1 MSREALQETLSA
13 VMDNEA
19 DELELRRVLAA
30 CGEDAELRSTWSR
43 YQLARSV
50 MHREPTLPKLD
61 IAAAVSAALADEA
74 APPKAEKG
82 PWRMVGR
89 LAVAASVTLAVL
101 AGVRL
106 YNQNDALPQMAQQ
119 GTTPQIALPQVKG
132 PAVLAGYSE
141 EQGAPQVITN
151 SSSSDTRWHEQRL
164 PIYLRQHV
172 QQSAVSGTES
182 ALPYARAASL
192 ENRERLRTT
201 SLLLLLG
208 SLMAVPA
215 TQAADASDWLN
226 RLAEADRQNS
236 FQGTF
241 VYERNGSFSTH
252 EIWHRVESDGAVRE
266 RLLQLDG
273 ARQEV
278 VRVDGRTQCISGGLA
293 DQLADAQLWPVRKF
307 DPSQLASWYDL
318 RLVGESR
325 VAGRPA
331 VVLAVTPRDQ
341 HRYGFELHLD
351 RDTGLPLKSLLLN
364 EKGQLLERFQFTQLN
379 TGAAPAEDQLQAG
392 AECQVVG
399 PAKADGE
406 KAVAWRSEWLPPGF
420 TLTRSFMRRSPV
432 TPDPVACLTYGD
444 GLARFS
450 VFIEPLHGAMVG
462 DARSQLGPTVVVS
475 KRLQTDDG
483 GQMVTV
489 VGEVPLG
496 TAERVALSIRPEA
509 AAQK

>member
-106 YNQNDALPQMAQQ
+106 YNQNDALPQ
-119 GTTPQIALPQVKG
+119 IALPQVKG

-192 ENRERLRTT
+192 ENR
-201 SLLLLLG
+201 
-208 SLMAVPA
+208 
-215 TQAADASDWLN
+215 
-226 RLAEADRQNS
+226 
-236 FQGTF
+236 
-241 VYERNGSFSTH
+241 
-252 EIWHRVESDGAVRE
+252 
-266 RLLQLDG
+266 
-273 ARQEV
+273 
-278 VRVDGRTQCISGGLA
+278 
-293 DQLADAQLWPVRKF
+293 
-307 DPSQLASWYDL
+307 
-318 RLVGESR
+318 
-325 VAGRPA
+325 
-331 VVLAVTPRDQ
+331 
-341 HRYGFELHLD
+341 
-351 RDTGLPLKSLLLN
+351 
-364 EKGQLLERFQFTQLN
+364 
-379 TGAAPAEDQLQAG
+379 
-392 AECQVVG
+392 
-399 PAKADGE
+399 
-406 KAVAWRSEWLPPGF
+406 
-420 TLTRSFMRRSPV
+420 
-432 TPDPVACLTYGD
+432 
-444 GLARFS
+444 
-450 VFIEPLHGAMVG
+450 
-462 DARSQLGPTVVVS
+462 
-475 KRLQTDDG
+475 
-483 GQMVTV
+483 
-489 VGEVPLG
+489 
-496 TAERVALSIRPEA
+496 
-509 AAQK
+509 